1 LRSDAFISDG
11 GNNNLSSMDW
21 VTGGKVRYGSRRN
34 VITAILFVGLMS
46 TTSLLAQSQH
56 VIIINGTHEPE
67 LSMAV
72 AGRQA
77 SHLLPVSVIVAA
89 EELPDAPSAN
99 DQEPSNTSGAPY
111 PAVKTSKRSWQGAPP
126 AARGGPFGIDG
137 RVVDRNYWLWTGGM
151 FAASTANV
159 EATHDCLVA
168 RTCAWV
174 PSAFTRRRNML
185 MAGFSADLGVAYL
198 SYYMKKKH
206 SSLWFV
212 PEALVT
218 AVNTYICIHDARRA
232 ME

>member
-1 LRSDAFISDG
+1 M
-11 GNNNLSSMDW
+11 SSTDW

-34 VITAILFVGLMS
+34 VINTILFVGLMS

-56 VIIINGTHEPE
+56 VIVKGAHEPE
-67 LSMAV
+67 LSMAA
-72 AGRQA
+72 AGRDV
-77 SHLLPVSVIVAA
+77 SHLPPATIAVAS

-99 DQEPSNTSGAPY
+99 DQEPSNTTGAPD
-111 PAVKTSKRSWQGAPP
+111 PAVKASKRSWQGAPP

-151 FAASTANV
+151 FAASAANV
-159 EATHDCLVA
+159 EATHDCLAA
-168 RTCAWV
+168 RTCSWV

-185 MAGFSADLGVAYL
+185 LAGGSADLGVAYL

-206 SSLWFV
+206 SSMWFL

-218 AVNTYICIHDARRA
+218 AVNAYVCIHDARRA
-232 ME
+232 MQ

>member
-1 LRSDAFISDG
+1 M
-11 GNNNLSSMDW
+11 SSMDW

-34 VITAILFVGLMS
+34 VITAILLVGLMS

-56 VIIINGTHEPE
+56 VIIIKGTQEPE
-67 LSMAV
+67 LSMVV

-77 SHLLPVSVIVAA
+77 SHLLPVSVFVAA

-99 DQEPSNTSGAPY
+99 DQEPSNTSGAPD
-111 PAVKTSKRSWQGAPP
+111 PAMKASKRSWQGAPP

-151 FAASTANV
+151 FAASAANV
-159 EATHDCLVA
+159 EATHDCLAA
-168 RTCAWV
+168 RTCSWV

-185 MAGFSADLGVAYL
+185 LAGGSADLGVAYL

-206 SSLWFV
+206 SSLWFL

-218 AVNTYICIHDARRA
+218 AVNAYVCIHDARRA